1 MAADVLSLFSEV
13 PMYPPNF
20 DYVKPSSVDE
30 VLDLLA
36 QHESEAKIVAGGQ
49 SLIPMMKL
57 RFVNPALLID
67 VNGLSGLDTLTE
79 NGELVLGAMCRH
91 QRLADDP
98 MLAQNYPL
106 IPSAGRLVA
115 DPLIRNLGTVGGSLV
130 HADPRADWPSVMLA
144 LNARV
149 VAKSK
154 TGEREIPMTD
164 FIAGPLTVNLK
175 PTEMLTAIKV
185 PKPQGR
191 SGGHYLKL
199 ERKVGDYA
207 TAAAA
212 THLVLDDA
220 GRITYAGIGLTGVG
234 STCLKATAAERSLVG
249 QMPSDALF
257 DKAGALAAA
266 VSAPKTDVRG
276 TAAYK
281 RHLTAVYVRRSLQ
294 QAAKIAQSA

>member
-1 MAADVLSLFSEV
+1 
-13 PMYPPNF
+13 MYPPKF
-20 DYVKPSSVDE
+20 DYVKPSNVDE

-36 QHESEAKIVAGGQ
+36 KHESEAKIVAGGQ

-57 RFVNPALLID
+57 RFVNPELLID
-67 VNGLSGLDTLTE
+67 INGLTGLDSITE
-79 NGELVLGAMCRH
+79 NGELVIGAMCRH
-91 QRLADDP
+91 QSLADHA
-98 MLAQNYPL
+98 MLKQRYPL
-106 IPSAGRLVA
+106 ITSTGRLVA

-144 LNARV
+144 MNARL

-154 TGEREIPMTD
+154 AGEREIPITD

-175 PTEMLTAIKV
+175 PTEMITAIKIA
-185 PKPQGR
+185 KPTGR
-191 SGGHYLKL
+191 SGGHYVKL

-212 THLVLDDA
+212 THMVLDDQ
-220 GRITYAGIGLTGVG
+220 GRISYAGIGLTGVG
-234 STCLKATAAERSLVG
+234 STNIKATAAEQALIG
-249 QMPSDALF
+249 QAPSDALF
-257 DKAGALAAA
+257 EQAGQLAAQA
-266 VSAPKTDVRG
+266 TSPKSDVRG
-276 TAAYK
+276 SATYK